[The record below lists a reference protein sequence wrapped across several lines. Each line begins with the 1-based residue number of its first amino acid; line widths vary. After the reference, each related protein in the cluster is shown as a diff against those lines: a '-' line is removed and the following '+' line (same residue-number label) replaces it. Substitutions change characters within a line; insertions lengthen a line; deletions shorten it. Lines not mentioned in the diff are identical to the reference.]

1 MTTEAGRRPGR
12 RYHETQ
18 IPGGPRVLSRP
29 MEQTQSVALGLMV
42 DTGSRDETPEQSGI
56 AHALEHM
63 LFKGTARLSV
73 DQLSERL
80 DLLGGTANAFTSRER
95 TCFHIRVLH
104 EDWPE
109 ALEILMDMLLE
120 PALPQEEWQREREV
134 IFSEMAMVDDNP
146 DEWAFERHMGAIFPD
161 HGLGR
166 PTLGSHET
174 LNGFDH
180 TTLRAFLEA
189 RYRPPRLQVMAAGR
203 IDHQRLCDAVA
214 ARRWPGGGA
223 QEARNDRPMAGGR
236 WNLLPREIEQAHII
250 ASFPGIP
257 VASEERPQAWL
268 ANQMLGGGMSSLL
281 FREVREKRGLAYS
294 VGSHL
299 STYQHQGIWS
309 ISCGTEPELMD
320 RCLQVIRD
328 ALSRFAERIDPEALA
343 RAKRQMEVQLR
354 MAMDSVDGQM
364 MALSARFNEEE
375 VVDPLE
381 WSRRIRATDAGT
393 VQAWIQ
399 RRLEQP
405 ASWSFCAPQRAL
417 ERLPAG

>member
-1 MTTEAGRRPGR
+1 MSGR
-12 RYHETQ
+12 RYRETQ
-18 IPGGPRVLSRP
+18 IPDGPRVLSRP

-42 DTGSRDETPEQSGI
+42 NTGSRDEAPEQAGI

-73 DQLSERL
+73 DQLSEQL

-104 EDWPE
+104 EDWRE

-120 PALPQEEWQREREV
+120 PALPEDEWRREREV

-146 DEWAFERHMGAIFPD
+146 DEWAFERHMGVLFSD
-161 HGLGR
+161 HSLGS

-174 LNGFDH
+174 LNSFDH
-180 TTLRAFLEA
+180 TTLRDFLQQ

-203 IDHQRLCDAVA
+203 IDHQQLCDAVA
-214 ARRWPGGGA
+214 ARRWPDGGM
-223 QEARNDRPMAGGR
+223 QEERDATPMATGK
-236 WNLLPREIEQAHII
+236 WTLLARDIEQAHIF

-257 VASEERPQAWL
+257 VASDERPQSWL

-299 STYQHQGIWS
+299 SNYQHQGMWS
-309 ISCGTEPELMD
+309 ISCGTEPELMGE
-320 RCLQVIRD
+320 CLQVIRD
-328 ALSRFAERIDPEALA
+328 ALQQYTEQIDEEALQ

-364 MALSARFNEEE
+364 MALSARFNEDE
-375 VVDPLE
+375 VTDPLE
-381 WSRRIRATDAGT
+381 WSRRIRATTLDE
-393 VQAWIQ
+393 VQSWVRQ
-399 RRLEQP
+399 HLDRP
-405 ASWSFCAPQRAL
+405 ASWTFCAPQAAL
-417 ERLPAG
+417 DRLPAA